1 MSGSWVRS
9 GTLPS
14 DSPTSRRPLA
24 PILENK
30 CVSVLQG
37 HKACQKFL
45 RYCVGFAK
53 FLCAGVEAAVA
64 HQGEN
69 LCAAGGQGTVRAV
82 GALHTTE
89 LKALRHSVES
99 SAPSPNENPVL
110 LRLPF
115 IVLSAALAA
124 PAIWFDLFFSLPLHA
139 KNSISVRSHGWLLGL
154 YATRPLWAP
163 LGDSPWTGSVRHLS
177 QAILTS

>member
-9 GTLPS
+9 GKLPS
-14 DSPTSRRPLA
+14 DSSISRRPLA

-30 CVSVLQG
+30 CISVLQG
-37 HKACQKFL
+37 HKACKKFL

-64 HQGEN
+64 HQGEIVW
-69 LCAAGGQGTVRAV
+69 AASGQGTVCAV
-82 GALHTTE
+82 GALRTTE
-89 LKALRHSVES
+89 LKALRPRVES

-124 PAIWFDLFFSLPLHA
+124 PSIWFDLFFSLPRHA
-139 KNSISVRSHGWLLGL
+139 EHPIAVRSHGCLLGL

-177 QAILTS
+177 QPILTS

>member
-1 MSGSWVRS
+1 VFPIG
-9 GTLPS
+9 
-14 DSPTSRRPLA
+14 PTGDQSRF
-24 PILENK
+24 
-30 CVSVLQG
+30 VQG
-37 HKACQKFL
+37 HKACMKFL
-45 RYCVGFAK
+45 RYCVGLAK

-64 HQGEN
+64 HQGERVW
-69 LCAAGGQGTVRAV
+69 AAGGQGTVRSV
-82 GALHTTE
+82 SALRTTE
-89 LKALRHSVES
+89 LKALRHRVES

-115 IVLSAALAA
+115 IVSPAALAA

-139 KNSISVRSHGWLLGL
+139 EHPIAVSSHGCLLRL

-177 QAILTS
+177 QVILTR